1 MADFSVVADVSAG
14 LLRLLRAQMCPSPVS
29 APESIRLAAPTDKNG
44 DFQLGLYL
52 YDLRELGEYRAGA
65 LQRGADN
72 IRRRPPRPLTLH
84 YMLFLNS
91 KAQMA
96 TGAEAEQRILG
107 RALQVLSDYPA
118 VDVNELHPYS
128 PEPEE
133 AAAISLLTLT
143 FEEKTKIWAAL
154 STPYQLG
161 IYFSVSPL
169 MLSSSREESFAR
181 VREVEI
187 RGKRP
192 L

>member
-169 MLSSSREESFAR
+169 MLSSRQEESFAR

>member
-1 MADFSVVADVSAG
+1 MADFSIVADVSAG
-14 LLRLLRAQMCPSPVS
+14 LLKLLRAQMCPTPVS

-65 LQRGADN
+65 MQRGADN

-91 KAQMA
+91 KAQIT
-96 TGAEAEQRILG
+96 TGAESEQRILA
-107 RALQVLSDYPA
+107 RALQILADYPA
-118 VDVNELHPYS
+118 LDINEVHPFS
-128 PEPEE
+128 QELEE
-133 AAAISLLTLT
+133 SAAITMLTLT

-169 MLSSSREESFAR
+169 MLSSRREEPFAR
-181 VREVEI
+181 VREVEV
-187 RGKRP
+187 RGRAP
-192 L
+192 R

>member
-65 LQRGADN
+65 MQRGADN

-169 MLSSSREESFAR
+169 MLSSRREESFAR

>member
-1 MADFSVVADVSAG
+1 MADFSIVADVSTG
-14 LLRLLRAQMCPSPVS
+14 LLKLLRAQICPTPVS
-29 APESIRLAAPTDKNG
+29 APEAIRLAAPTDKNG

-52 YDLRELGEYRAGA
+52 YDLRELGEYRTGTM
-65 LQRGADN
+65 QRGVDN

-91 KAQMA
+91 KAQIT

-107 RALQVLSDYPA
+107 RALQVLTDYPTL
-118 VDVNELHPYS
+118 DINQLHPYAQ
-128 PEPEE
+128 EPEE
-133 AAAISLLTLT
+133 AAAITLLTLT

-169 MLSSSREESFAR
+169 LLSSRREEPFTR
-181 VREVEI
+181 VREVEV
-187 RGKRP
+187 RGVGPR
-192 L
+192 

>member
-14 LLRLLRAQMCPSPVS
+14 LIKLLRTHMCPAPVS
-29 APESIRLAAPTDKNG
+29 APESIRLAAPIDKTG

-52 YDLRELGEYRAGA
+52 YDLRELGEYRTGTM
-65 LQRGADN
+65 QRGADN

-91 KAQMA
+91 KAQMS

-107 RALQVLSDYPA
+107 RALQVLTDYPS
-118 VDVNELHPYS
+118 VDINELHPYS
-128 PEPEE
+128 QEPEE
-133 AAAISLLTLT
+133 SAAVTLLTLS

-169 MLSSSREESFAR
+169 MLSSRREESFTR

-187 RGKRP
+187 RGTGPR
-192 L
+192 

>member
-29 APESIRLAAPTDKNG
+29 APGSIRLAAPTDKNG

-169 MLSSSREESFAR
+169 MLSSRREESFAR

>member
-1 MADFSVVADVSAG
+1 MADFSIVADVSTG
-14 LLRLLRAQMCPSPVS
+14 LLKLLRTQMCPAPVS
-29 APESIRLAAPTDKNG
+29 APEAIRLAAPTDKNG

-65 LQRGADN
+65 MQRGADN

-91 KAQMA
+91 KAQIT

-107 RALQVLSDYPA
+107 RALQVLTDYPA
-118 VDVNELHPYS
+118 LDVNQLHPYAR
-128 PEPEE
+128 EPEE
-133 AAAISLLTLT
+133 AASITLLTLT

-169 MLSSSREESFAR
+169 LLSSRREETFTR
-181 VREVEI
+181 VREVEV
-187 RGKRP
+187 RGTGPR
-192 L
+192 